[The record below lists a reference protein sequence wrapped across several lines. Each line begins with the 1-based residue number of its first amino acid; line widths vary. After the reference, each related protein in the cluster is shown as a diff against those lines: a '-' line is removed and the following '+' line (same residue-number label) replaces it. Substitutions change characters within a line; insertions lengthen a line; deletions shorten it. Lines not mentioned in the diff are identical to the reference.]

1 MSPIIP
7 CPYYSVFYSS
17 IVLNPSDSS
26 LQASITWDLLT
37 SSIHHFL
44 MKENVYQAVRW
55 ERELIL
61 QFGLKEYHS
70 ECIEYCLLSLKHD
83 IPKIVKQSQQVVSML
98 MDVKEVVENYSLLAS
113 LLPVFS
119 YFIVCFVCWVCN
131 D

>member
-7 CPYYSVFYSS
+7 CPYYSVSS
-17 IVLNPSDSS
+17 CSNLLNHSDSS

-61 QFGLKEYHS
+61 QFDLKEYHS

-98 MDVKEVVENYSLLAS
+98 MDVREVVENYSLLAS

-119 YFIVCFVCWVCN
+119 YFIVCFGCWLL
-131 D
+131 